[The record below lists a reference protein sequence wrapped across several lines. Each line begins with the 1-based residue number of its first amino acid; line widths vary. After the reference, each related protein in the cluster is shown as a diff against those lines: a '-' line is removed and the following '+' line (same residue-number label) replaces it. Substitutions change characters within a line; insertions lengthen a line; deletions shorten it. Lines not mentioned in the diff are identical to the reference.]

1 MANKFTLSGDGIEI
15 SYTIGATPSLPALT
29 YQDASVLKKFLP
41 SEVRTDA
48 TVIGRLITITLELTV
63 DFGSTSFSFFIPD
76 VQVPMGQAVD
86 FNTIGIRSEVRGPVV
101 QPALQKVTWQTFD
114 LCGKAETVIVPL

>member
-1 MANKFTLSGDGIEI
+1 MANKFSLSGNGIEI
-15 SYTIGATPSLPALT
+15 SYTIGANPSFPALT
-29 YQDASVLKKFLP
+29 YQDPSVSKKFLP
-41 SEVRTDA
+41 SEIRTDA

-76 VQVPMGQAVD
+76 LQVPMGQSANFD
-86 FNTIGIRSEVRGPVV
+86 SIGIRKEVRGPVV